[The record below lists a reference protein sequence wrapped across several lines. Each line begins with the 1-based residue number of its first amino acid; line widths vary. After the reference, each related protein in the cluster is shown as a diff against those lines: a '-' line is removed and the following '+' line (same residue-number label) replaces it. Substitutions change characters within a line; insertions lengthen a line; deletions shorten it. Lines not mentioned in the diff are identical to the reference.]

1 MSVKGGVLYLDLT
14 GVTITGSKVTV
25 AGIYET
31 IMRAKGKPI
40 YVYAYTGTEYGEGF
54 ASIVWKDDIELN
66 LSFYDITNDVNV
78 SVCFVIDNEDGVNPS
93 VVTFTPN
100 SD

>member
-1 MSVKGGVLYLDLT
+1 MSFKGGVLYLDLT
-14 GVTITGSKVTV
+14 GVTLTGSKVTV

-54 ASIVWKDDIELN
+54 ASIVWQDYIELN
-66 LSFYDITNDVNV
+66 LAFYDVTNDVSV
-78 SVCFVIDNEDGVNPS
+78 RVCFVIDNEDGVDPN
-93 VVTFTPN
+93 VTTYTPD
-100 SD
+100 SE